1 MSCYSAICLHTQIIP
16 KYLIYLIQ
24 MKTKYSLQAVGSNP
38 YSLLSISEVFGEAEV
53 FSLWKRKR
61 RNSGGDQQ
69 KEPEVWKT

>member
-1 MSCYSAICLHTQIIP
+1 
-16 KYLIYLIQ
+16 